1 MCVLRFF
8 FFFFLLLTV
17 FAGAQESD
25 ERSEVDDERPEFI
38 IVDRPSF
45 ANGSAVVGNGVR
57 SLESGVLVT
66 RNRGSSDV
74 LTQTPLLFRAG
85 TADDLEFRF
94 ASSGLNFQS
103 SQVGWA
109 DLSPGFK
116 WRFLDEEG
124 AKVSMI
130 TSLTVPV
137 GSRAFRNDSLAGSLS
152 FAADFPVSDGG
163 GILINLGASSTGTLR
178 TDVIQPFFTVGY
190 SQSVD
195 DDSSLYFEAATFGP
209 DSPGAPSTVA
219 GDIVFAHRFNPNLHF
234 DVAVFK
240 GFSSYGLDWA
250 VTTGFATRF

>member
-1 MCVLRFF
+1 MRI
-8 FFFFLLLTV
+8 FFLLFLLLSTLAV
-17 FAGAQESD
+17 AQEG
-25 ERSEVDDERPEFI
+25 DERPEVDDGRPEVI